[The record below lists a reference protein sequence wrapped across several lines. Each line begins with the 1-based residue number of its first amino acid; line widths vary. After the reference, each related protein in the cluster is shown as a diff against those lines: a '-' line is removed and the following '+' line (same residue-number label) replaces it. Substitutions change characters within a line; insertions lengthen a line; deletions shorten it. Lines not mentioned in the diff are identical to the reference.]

1 MKRNRIVW
9 LLVLVLLGWSFARTA
24 RAVDDP
30 VEFLRALQSGGYP
43 DVAVDYLNALKDNP
57 KAPKEI
63 LDVWDW
69 EMSKSLRAASKWAY
83 TEKEAK
89 EDAAQADAHLKKF
102 IDENPKRPEAI
113 RAAAEAAATLAEEA
127 VREYGQAKRMED
139 KEKRVE
145 AMEAVRNKFLSVRER
160 FVGALKVNLARL
172 KKTSAKDRQKQNR
185 EDDVLDSRV
194 KVAMVDFYVGLTY
207 PKTSTERVTNM
218 EAAAREFD
226 NIYQANRETP
236 TLWSLTAHYFTG
248 RCKQEEGK
256 LAEAKDNYEEV
267 LVADTKDTSGTAAPD
282 NPKAVR
288 KQVSAT
294 PLDDLLAEVEQ
305 HYLECILAED
315 LRGYLKEVSEWRT
328 QHKVLE
334 RRDGYQAISFD
345 LAKVL
350 LRLAGGEKTSATDKK
365 RYTTAATHVLSDMVK
380 IPSQYQAEAIKLRRQ
395 LLGGSDAD
403 EGLDEVIERAD
414 EAAQAKKWS
423 EAVELYQKAL
433 EAAAKSKDAAKRTP
447 PLYNAVA
454 GCYCNIGLE
463 ASARAICPRPQRPST

>member
-1 MKRNRIVW
+1 MGLHREGGRR
-9 LLVLVLLGWSFARTA
+9 RT
-24 RAVDDP
+24 R
-30 VEFLRALQSGGYP
+30 R
-43 DVAVDYLNALKDNP
+43 K
-57 KAPKEI
+57 
-63 LDVWDW
+63 
-69 EMSKSLRAASKWAY
+69 
-83 TEKEAK
+83 
-89 EDAAQADAHLKKF
+89 ADAHLKKF

-139 KEKRVE
+139 KEKRVG

-160 FVGALKVNLARL
+160 FVGALKVNLAPL
-172 KKTSAKDRQKQNR
+172 KKTSAKDRQRQNR

-218 EAAAREFD
+218 EAAAKEFD

-256 LAEAKDNYEEV
+256 FADAKDNYEEV
-267 LVADTKDTSGTAAPD
+267 LVADTKDTSTTPD

-288 KQVSAT
+288 KQVTAT

-328 QHKVLE
+328 QHKLLE
-334 RRDGYQAISFD
+334 RG
-345 LAKVL
+345 
-350 LRLAGGEKTSATDKK
+350 ATD
-365 RYTTAATHVLSDMVK
+365 T
-380 IPSQYQAEAIKLRRQ
+380 
-395 LLGGSDAD
+395 
-403 EGLDEVIERAD
+403 
-414 EAAQAKKWS
+414 
-423 EAVELYQKAL
+423 
-433 EAAAKSKDAAKRTP
+433 
-447 PLYNAVA
+447 
-454 GCYCNIGLE
+454 
-463 ASARAICPRPQRPST
+463 RPSASTWPRSPAGWPRAEDFRGGQEQVYDGGDPRAQRHGEDPQPVPGGGHQAPPPAPGGKRRRRGRWTS